1 MSFLKVGKKSGAV
14 QFFCAFF
21 EKKFVYYPRRKRPSA
36 RQPRNHHNHEFRDTM
51 KRDFP
56 ALLNPALQ
64 HIGAYKV
71 EGGQEAEVKLN
82 QNESPFDLPVWLK
95 EKILGEFRDEPWNRY
110 PDILP
115 YRGMQAYASF
125 TGLPP
130 ESVIMSNGS
139 NEMLYTIFMAC
150 LGAGRKVLIPQPSFS
165 LYEKIALLLQADV
178 ATVPMGA
185 ELEFD
190 ADAVIEAAA
199 RERADFIVLSTPNN
213 PTGKSLSHEEIER
226 ILEAADAIVLVDEAY
241 IEFSKER
248 SAIDLISRYPNLIVL
263 RTMSKALALAGM
275 RIGFAMADP
284 QLMAEITKPKIP
296 FASGRLAEIT
306 LENVLENYGLVTDA
320 VAYILGERARIQ
332 SELSAIASVHA
343 FESDTNFL
351 IIRVGDAGKVFS
363 RLKDAGVLVRN
374 VSGYPLMENCLR
386 FNVGLREENDRLL
399 EQLRLL

>member
-1 MSFLKVGKKSGAV
+1 
-14 QFFCAFF
+14 
-21 EKKFVYYPRRKRPSA
+21 
-36 RQPRNHHNHEFRDTM
+36 M
-51 KRDFP
+51 KRDFR
-56 ALLNPALQ
+56 AMLNPALQ
-64 HIGAYKV
+64 KIGVYKV

-82 QNESPFDLPVWLK
+82 QNESPFDLPLWLK
-95 EKILGEFRDEPWNRY
+95 EKILTQFRDEPWNRY

-125 TGLPP
+125 LGLPV

-150 LGAGRKVLIPQPSFS
+150 LGAGRKVLIPEPSFS
-165 LYEKIALLLQADV
+165 LYEKIALLLQAEV
-178 ATVPMGA
+178 VTVPMTSG
-185 ELEFD
+185 LEFD
-190 ADAVIEAAA
+190 VNAVIETAS
-199 RERADFIVLSTPNN
+199 REQVDFIVLSTPNN
-213 PTGKSLSHEEIER
+213 PTSKSLSHDEIER

-241 IEFSKER
+241 IEFSRER
-248 SAIDLISRYPNLIVL
+248 SAVDLIARFPNLIVL

-284 QLMAEITKPKIP
+284 ELMTEITKPKIP

-306 LENVLENYGLVTDA
+306 LVNVLENYSLVTDA
-320 VAYILGERARIQ
+320 VQYILGERSRIQ
-332 SELSAIASVHA
+332 TELAAIPSVEA

-363 RLKDAGVLVRN
+363 SLKDAGVLVRN

-386 FNVGLREENDRLL
+386 FNVGLKEENDRLL
-399 EQLRLL
+399 EQLKRL

>member
-1 MSFLKVGKKSGAV
+1 
-14 QFFCAFF
+14 
-21 EKKFVYYPRRKRPSA
+21 
-36 RQPRNHHNHEFRDTM
+36 M
-51 KRDFP
+51 KRDFR
-56 ALLNPALQ
+56 AMLNPALE

-82 QNESPFDLPVWLK
+82 QNESPFDLPMWLK
-95 EKILGEFRDEPWNRY
+95 ERILDEFREEQWNRY

-115 YRGMQAYASF
+115 YRGMAAYASF
-125 TGLPP
+125 LGVTP

-165 LYEKIALLLQADV
+165 LYEKLAHLQQAELV
-178 ATVPMGA
+178 EVPMHRD
-185 ELEFD
+185 LSFD
-190 ADAVIEAAA
+190 ADAIIEAGV
-199 RERADFIVLSTPNN
+199 REKVDFIVLSTPNN
-213 PTGKSLSHEEIER
+213 PTGKSLSHEDVER
-226 ILEAADAIVLVDEAY
+226 IVEAADAIVLVDEAY
-241 IEFSKER
+241 IEFSRER
-248 SAIDLISRYPNLIVL
+248 SALDLIDRYPNVIVL

-275 RIGFAMADP
+275 RIGFAISNP
-284 QLMAEITKPKIP
+284 ELMAEITKPKIP

-306 LENVLENYGLVTDA
+306 LSSVLENYSLVTEA
-320 VAYILGERARIQ
+320 VSYILAERQRLQ
-332 SELSAIASVHA
+332 DELAGIAGVEA

-351 IIRVGDAGKVFS
+351 IIRVGNASEVFA

-399 EQLRLL
+399 DLLKSL